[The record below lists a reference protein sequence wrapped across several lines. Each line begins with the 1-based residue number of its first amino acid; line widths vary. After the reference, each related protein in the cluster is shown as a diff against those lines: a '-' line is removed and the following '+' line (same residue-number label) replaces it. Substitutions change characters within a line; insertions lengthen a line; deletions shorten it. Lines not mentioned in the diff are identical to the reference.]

1 MVPCLSIN
9 IPATEILFCLWC
21 LVFLYSYQQSSVTL
35 FYLSMVPCISTI
47 ISATVTLCYLSMVP
61 CISTIIPAAVTLCY
75 LSMVPCLCTIVP
87 ATVTLFYLS
96 IVPCL
101 SIIIPATEIRCY
113 LSMVPCL
120 RTIVPAT
127 GDYKYT
133 ITMLIVTQSTT
144 EMLKMLLVLYST
156 LCNNVHIVINTENTT
171 DYTQ

>member
-61 CISTIIPAAVTLCY
+61 C
-75 LSMVPCLCTIVP
+75 LCTIVP

-96 IVPCL
+96 MVPCL

>member
-47 ISATVTLCYLSMVP
+47 ISAT
-61 CISTIIPAAVTLCY
+61 VTLCY